1 MYRVFFI
8 NISDFLSS
16 LCLLVLHLFESIKEF
31 SSGIFFFSKLF
42 IFALGVLIFVFLTT
56 SLSTT
61 SLTFFKFTGITSD
74 LPISKS
80 STFVF
85 KWLKLVGTLTKLL
98 MSSLLTSAFK
108 KVKNFL
114 QLNQMYQRL

>member
-8 NISDFLSS
+8 NISDLLSS
-16 LCLLVLHLFESIKEF
+16 LCLPVLHLFESIKEISPGF
-31 SSGIFFFSKLF
+31 FFFSKLF
-42 IFALGVLIFVFLTT
+42 IFVLGVLIFWFLTN
-56 SLSTT
+56 SLSTI
-61 SLTFFKFTGITSD
+61 SLTFFKFTGMTSD
-74 LPISKS
+74 LPIPKS

-98 MSSLLTSAFK
+98 MSSLSTLAFK
-108 KVKNFL
+108 KVKKLL